1 MARRKHA
8 LKDMT
13 FVEFRERLSER
24 PVIILPFGSQEEQ
37 GPHAPMG
44 DYVLAERLALLAA
57 EAADAIAA
65 PVVPFGYAD
74 FFRAIPGGIQLRA
87 GTFTALVEDMVAAF
101 LDHGID
107 HLLIF
112 NGHTTNAPLID
123 QAVRRIR
130 AERGVAIPS
139 INIWQII
146 PQDLWRT
153 LHGDR
158 AGRARGHGGDPI
170 TSVALHLCPD
180 LLRPDLVRPA
190 GSSSALGLP
199 TMGVSGVSFEGLSVQ
214 LPLQVTEI
222 NEDGMLGG
230 DPTLSTAEIG
240 AAITRHIVG
249 FSARFIEHFR
259 RCDPRAV
266 SNGPSGMV
274 G

>member
-1 MARRKHA
+1 MTGRKHA

-87 GTFTALVEDMVAAF
+87 STFTALFEDVVTAF
-101 LDHGID
+101 LDHGIE
-107 HLLIF
+107 HLVVF

-123 QAVRRIR
+123 QTVRRIR
-130 AERGVAIPS
+130 AERGVAVPS
-139 INIWQII
+139 MNIWQMV

-153 LHGDR
+153 LHGDA

-170 TSVALHLCPD
+170 TSVALHLTPE
-180 LLRPDLVRPA
+180 LMRPDLIRPTTA
-190 GSSSALGLP
+190 GRALGLP
-199 TMGVSGVSFEGLSVQ
+199 TTGVSGVSFEGVPIA
-214 LPLQVTEI
+214 LPLQVSEV

-230 DPTLSTAEIG
+230 DPTLSSAATG
-240 AAITRHIVG
+240 AAITRHIVEV
-249 FSARFIEHFR
+249 SARFIRHFR
-259 RCDPRAV
+259 GCDPRAV
-266 SNGPSGMV
+266 GEGPQELAP
-274 G
+274 